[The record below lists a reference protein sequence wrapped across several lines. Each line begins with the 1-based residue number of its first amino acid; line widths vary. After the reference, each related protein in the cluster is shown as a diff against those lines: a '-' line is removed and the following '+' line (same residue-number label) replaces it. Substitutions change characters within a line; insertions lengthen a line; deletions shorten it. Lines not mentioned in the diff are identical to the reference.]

1 MIKRFAGAAAALVA
15 SVLSTAPTMA
25 WDSFGH
31 MEVAAV
37 AWDQMTPKARDRA
50 ITLIKLNPNFNEWV
64 VHGVPAETAN
74 KFAFMHAAT
83 WPFGIPLISGL
94 LTYR

>member
-37 AWDQMTPKARDRA
+37 TWDQMTPNGRICRCR
-50 ITLIKLNPNFNEWV
+50 TSE
-64 VHGVPAETAN
+64 GRR
-74 KFAFMHAAT
+74 
-83 WPFGIPLISGL
+83 IPRIDH
-94 LTYR
+94 R